1 MQTVEVNGVRLGY
14 TETGKGPDTVLV
26 HGIPTDYRAWDAQI
40 GAFSEKNRVI
50 AYSRRYA
57 KPNSNNGSL
66 KQSTIEN
73 NAQDLE
79 GLIKETTSPPIYLVG
94 HSYGGFIAAYLAATR
109 PSLVRKLVLIEP
121 GITTLL
127 VKDPESRADA
137 LSLLLRSP
145 STALA
150 ARNYIR
156 QYYNPLLE
164 AYRKGDL
171 DTALRYFL
179 DGLMN
184 KAGALRQLPEK
195 VQSMIRENAITI
207 GEIEAKLPS
216 FTKKHARQIVS
227 PTLLINGANGTKI
240 FRAINE
246 QLAKSVPNGEL
257 AIIPESSHFPHFEN
271 PEKFNPKVLE
281 FLARN

>member
-1 MQTVEVNGVRLGY
+1 MQTVEVNGLRLAY
-14 TETGKGPDTVLV
+14 FETGKGLDTVLV

-40 GAFSEKNRVI
+40 EPFSEKNRVVT
-50 AYSRRYA
+50 YSRRHA
-57 KPNSNNGSL
+57 KPNTNDGTL
-66 KQSTIEN
+66 KESTIEN

-79 GLIKETTSPPIYLVG
+79 GLIHSATSPPINLVG

-109 PSLVRKLVLIEP
+109 PRLVGKLVLIEP

-127 VKDPESRADA
+127 VKDPESRVDA

-150 ARNYIR
+150 ARKYIR
-156 QYYNPLLE
+156 QYYDPLLA

-171 DTALRYFL
+171 DTALGYFL

-184 KAGALRQLPEK
+184 KKGALQQLPVR
-195 VQSMIRENAITI
+195 VQSMLRENAVTI
-207 GEIEAKLPS
+207 GEIEARLPS
-216 FTKKHARQIVS
+216 FTKRDARQIVS
-227 PTLLINGANGTKI
+227 PTLLINGANGTRI

-246 QLAKSVPNGEL
+246 QLVKSVPNSEL
-257 AIIPESSHFPHFEN
+257 AVIPQSSHFPHFEN
-271 PEKFNPKVLE
+271 PDSFNAKVKE
-281 FLARN
+281 FLARD